1 MQAHKNSVS
10 LIDGLSSTIEKGTAM
25 ANKTFTTVEAEQIG
39 NKLGVDWVQIDLEE
53 FRLGL
58 GLEAGNNLS
67 EHQTD
72 STEANDILQIGKKV
86 WEHLKQT
93 PNYYSV
99 LMAMEAEANANKGIK
114 ESGTVED

>member
-1 MQAHKNSVS
+1 MQAHKNLAS
-10 LIDGLSSTIEKGTAM
+10 LIGGLSSTIEKGRAM

-58 GLEAGNNLS
+58 GLET
-67 EHQTD
+67 EHGSPERQTD
-72 STEANDILQIGKKV
+72 TTYSNDALIGKRV
-86 WEHLKQT
+86 WEHLKQA

-99 LMAMEAEANANKGIK
+99 LIAMKAEADLNKHIK
-114 ESGTVED
+114 ENSAVED